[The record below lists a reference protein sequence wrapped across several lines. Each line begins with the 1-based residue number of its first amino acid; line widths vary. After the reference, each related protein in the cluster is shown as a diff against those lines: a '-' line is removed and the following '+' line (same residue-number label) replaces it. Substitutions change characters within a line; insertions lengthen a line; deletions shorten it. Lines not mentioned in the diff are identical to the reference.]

1 MSQKSLGLSPE
12 LYHYLLKVTPPESPL
27 LKALREETRKLP
39 EANMQI
45 TPEQGQFMALIAQ
58 LMGARKLLEIG
69 VFTGYSALAVMQSL
83 PEDARLVA
91 LDISETWTSVAKNYW
106 QRAGLAHRIDLKI
119 GPAIETLIQLLEQGQ
134 AGCFDFVFI
143 DADKER
149 YRDYYECAL
158 SLLRPGGIILIDNLL
173 WGGRV
178 VDESVSDSDTQA
190 IRNFNRFL
198 AGDVRVDY
206 CLLPVADGL
215 GLALKRSGLRA

>member
-1 MSQKSLGLSPE
+1 MSQKSLGLSSE
-12 LYHYLLKVTPPESPL
+12 LYHYLLKVSPPESPL

-45 TPEQGQFMALIAQ
+45 TCEQGQFMALIAQ

-91 LDISETWTSVAKNYW
+91 LDISETWTSVAKSYW
-106 QRAGLAHRIDLKI
+106 QRAGVAHRIDLRI
-119 GPAIETLIQLLEQGQ
+119 GPAIETLIQLLDQGQ
-134 AGCFDFVFI
+134 AGSFDFVFI
-143 DADKER
+143 DADKAH

-173 WGGRV
+173 WGGKV

-206 CLLPVADGL
+206 CLLPVADGV
-215 GLALKRSGLRA
+215 GLALKRSGLKA